1 MAENF
6 VTGIQPF
13 HAMEILKHAKALEAK
28 GKHISYLLAGEP
40 GAPPAPS
47 VIEAVRAVVDQPQ
60 RYTDSKGT
68 MELRRALSDAYAN
81 WYGVSVDPHRF
92 IITMGSSSGF
102 LVGFHA
108 AFEKGATIA
117 LTRPNYP
124 AYLNT
129 MIGLGYQALEIP
141 VTAQNGWRLTA
152 DDVIAAHD
160 KQPFDGLL
168 LASPANPTGAIVGR
182 DELKRIV
189 DVCNERHIRFISD
202 EIYHGLSYAEP
213 CASALE
219 FGDDAIVVNS
229 FSKYYCM
236 TGWRI
241 GWMVLPEDLVRKA
254 EILQQNFFVSASS
267 LAQTAGLA
275 ALQALDY
282 CEAQKALYA
291 ENRDILTQALK
302 SMGFEGIGDLD
313 GAFYAYAN
321 ISKFSND
328 SMDFCK
334 RLLNQA
340 GVAAT
345 PGIDFDRQNGNRF
358 VRFSYAGDKAM
369 INDALARIN
378 AFVNA

>member
-6 VTGIQPF
+6 VTGLQPF
-13 HAMEILKHAKALEAK
+13 HAMEVLKHAKALEAE
-28 GKHISYLLAGEP
+28 GKDISYLLAGEP
-40 GAPPAPS
+40 GAPPAPG
-47 VIEAVRAVVDQPQ
+47 VIAAVKAVVDQPQ

-68 MELRRALSDAYAN
+68 MELRRALSSHYRN
-81 WYGVSVDPHRF
+81 WYGVSVDPDRF
-92 IITMGSSSGF
+92 IVTMGSSSGF

-108 AFEKGATIA
+108 AFEKGARIA

-129 MIGLGYQALEIP
+129 MIGLGYEALEIP
-141 VTAQNGWRLTA
+141 VTAENGWRLTA
-152 DDVIAAHD
+152 ADVAAAYER
-160 KQPFDGLL
+160 QPFDGLL

-182 DELKRIV
+182 EELSAIMN
-189 DVCNERHIRFISD
+189 VCAERNIRFISD

-219 FGDDAIVVNS
+219 FGYDAIIVNS

-241 GWMVLPEDLVRKA
+241 GWIVLPEDLVRKA

-275 ALQALDY
+275 ALQALEY
-282 CEAQKALYA
+282 CEAQKAHYA
-291 ENRDILTQALK
+291 DNRILLSRELTE
-302 SMGFEGIGDLD
+302 MGFEGIGDLE
-313 GAFYAYAN
+313 GAFYAYAD

-328 SMDFCK
+328 SIDFCK
-334 RLLNQA
+334 RLLNEA
-340 GVAAT
+340 GVATT
-345 PGIDFDRQNGNRF
+345 PGIDFDRVNGHRF
-358 VRFSYAGDKAM
+358 VRFSYAGEKAT
-369 INDALARIN
+369 ISEALKRI
-378 AFVNA
+378 AQFVK